1 MLGFFFLRPS
11 VVERPLMFWRG
22 SWPISIE
29 DNWRGHNWRG
39 TIGGAQSAQSG
50 FFCLQ
55 TPRLSEVVKSAAEP
69 ESSEDPE
76 GPALFTSEI
85 GTYVSHVSSEAS
97 FGDIPLS
104 GELVSIVHA
113 RRTS

>member
-29 DNWRGHNWRG
+29 DNWRG

-50 FFCLQ
+50 FSCLQ
-55 TPRLSEVVKSAAEP
+55 TPRLSEVVKSAADP